1 MENTWKVVYKM
12 LQVIS
17 AGLDHEVEI
26 WLIPINN
33 KLQDVQEEVK
43 KKCFY
48 FYKLKPFIKEY
59 LMTMDKAIRNSIN
72 LIENSESWK
81 N

>member
-12 LQVIS
+12 LQVMS
-17 AGLDHEVEI
+17 TGLDHEVEI

-48 FYKLKPFIKEY
+48 FYELKPFIKEY
-59 LMTMDKAIRNSIN
+59 LMTMDKAIRNNIN
-72 LIENSESWK
+72 LIENSEI
-81 N
+81 